1 MSAYDSNTPFKEVT
15 TESEGSTSKY
25 GSNQHREVF
34 RMFNGT
40 VVPSRL
46 VQMANP
52 WRWVDTF
59 EIQSI
64 AAAPDVPSASR
75 IRVFLDAADGKLKL
89 KKSNGTVLS
98 LEEQPGTAAAHKN
111 QHLVGGTDAFV
122 KTNIMAAAARYL
134 EILLA
139 DPSSDSGRYWI
150 VGSDV
155 KYWDNQTTP
164 VKQTLERLSM
174 KNAANGYPGLDGT
187 SKITVAQIP
196 TLADSNIATHT
207 STRIS
212 IINKAQLNNQIG
224 YKDETGWLTDAMVS
238 TARISSKTKLNA
250 NIGYRDQ
257 ANDWGAFHQDYGNMT
272 APANPPAGR
281 RRLYVDAADGRL
293 KVKTSTGTVIDLET
307 TITPP
312 ITAVM
317 PDGTAPPSSGKW
329 GAFWGGAYDGTA
341 KMAGVRRYGNW
352 SSTQTSTTSYTK
364 FTSDATDGEQ
374 GGFLTELGVT
384 RLDKNPY
391 VKFSF
396 KSGITTERV
405 WIGVHAGNEMEAN
418 TDYPLEDID
427 GVLFGYSD
435 ADANFCVLRNNS
447 AASPTLFSTTIPK
460 NASPHTVEMIFTSTN
475 SNLKVNLDGVGLINV
490 NNIVVPG
497 NSATGWNIG
506 GITESVGGT
515 AAEFEM
521 AYMYM
526 TATA

>member
-1 MSAYDSNTPFKEVT
+1 MSAYDTSTPFKEVT
-15 TESEGSTSKY
+15 TESEGSASKY

-34 RMFNGT
+34 RMFNGV

-46 VQMANP
+46 VVMANP
-52 WRWVDTF
+52 WRWIDTF
-59 EIQSI
+59 EIQ
-64 AAAPDVPSASR
+64 AMTAPDVPTATR
-75 IRVFLDAADGKLKL
+75 IRIFLDVADGKLKL
-89 KKSNGTVLS
+89 KKPDGTVLS

-111 QHLVGGTDAFV
+111 QHLVGGVDAFA
-122 KTNIMAAAARYL
+122 KGNIMAAASRYL
-134 EILLA
+134 ETILA
-139 DPSSDSGRYWI
+139 DPTVDSGRHWLI
-150 VGSDV
+150 GSDV

-174 KNAANGYPGLDGT
+174 KNAANGYAGLDGT
-187 SKITVAQIP
+187 SKISIAQVP
-196 TLADSNIATHT
+196 TLADSNISTHT

-224 YKDETGWLTDAMVS
+224 YKDETAWMTDAMVS
-238 TARISSKTKLNA
+238 GRISTKSKLNA
-250 NIGYRDQ
+250 SIGYRDQ
-257 ANDWGAFHQDYGNMT
+257 SNDWGAFYQDYGNMT
-272 APANPPAGR
+272 APANPAAGR

-293 KVKTSTGTVIDLET
+293 KLKTSTGSVIDLET

-312 ITAVM
+312 ITAVL

-341 KMAGVRRYGNW
+341 KMAGLRRYGNW
-352 SSTQTSTTSYTK
+352 SSTQSSTTSYTK
-364 FTSDATDGEQ
+364 FITDPTDGEQ
-374 GGFLTELGVT
+374 AGFLTELGVT

-391 VKFSF
+391 IKFVF

-405 WIGVHAGNEMEAN
+405 WVGVHMGNTMEAN
-418 TDYPLEDID
+418 TDYPLDGID

-435 ADANFCVLRNNS
+435 LNPNFTVIRNNS
-447 AASPTLFSTTIPK
+447 AATPTVFSTTIPK
-460 NASPHTVEMIFTSTN
+460 DGVAHTVEMIFTAAA

-497 NSATGWNIG
+497 NAAAGWNLG
-506 GITESVGGT
+506 GITESIGGT

-521 AYMYM
+521 AYMYL